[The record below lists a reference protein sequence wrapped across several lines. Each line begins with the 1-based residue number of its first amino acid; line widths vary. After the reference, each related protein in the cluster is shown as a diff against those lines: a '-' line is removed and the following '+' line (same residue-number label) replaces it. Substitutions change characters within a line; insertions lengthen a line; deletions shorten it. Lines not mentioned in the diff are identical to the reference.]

1 MQSLITA
8 WRSAQQLQKWKSL
21 ASPTAIQPVVIGSN
35 EKVMAVGAAL
45 LQQGLWVG
53 AIRPPTV
60 PLNTARLR
68 MTLSAAHTHE
78 QLTTLISAIHS
89 LEASMA

>member
-1 MQSLITA
+1 
-8 WRSAQQLQKWKSL
+8 
-21 ASPTAIQPVVIGSN
+21 
-35 EKVMAVGAAL
+35 VGAAL

-68 MTLSAAHTHE
+68 ITLSAAQSHE
-78 QLTTLISAIHS
+78 QLTTLISAIHD

>member
-1 MQSLITA
+1 LITT
-8 WRSAQQLQKWKSL
+8 WRSAQQLQQWKSL

-68 MTLSAAHTHE
+68 ITLSAAQSHE
-78 QLTTLISAIHS
+78 QLTTLISAIHD

>member
-1 MQSLITA
+1 MI
-8 WRSAQQLQKWKSL
+8 
-21 ASPTAIQPVVIGSN
+21 IGSN

-45 LQQGLWVG
+45 LERGLWVG

-68 MTLSAAHTHE
+68 ITLSAAQSHE
-78 QLTTLISAIHS
+78 QLSTLIAAIHDC
-89 LEASMA
+89 EASMA